1 MEQKAKELLKEGQ
14 NQLRQAG
21 IADWD
26 YDSRSLFQWICKIS
40 RMDLLLEP
48 DLTIEEE
55 KARRF
60 KDYIKR
66 RASHEPLQYLMRECE
81 FMGLPFTVNEHVLI
95 PRQDTETL
103 VEWILEK
110 EKPQIAAGKKMH
122 ILDVC
127 TGSGCI
133 AISLAAFWRERQG
146 LFVDALDVS
155 SDALRVAEQNSKKNE
170 TAVTFFQSDMFDA
183 VQEKYDLIVSNP
195 PYIPSGVVDG
205 LMEEVRLHEPRLALD
220 GKEDGLFFYRIL
232 AGEGKRHLKEGGRLY
247 LEIGHDQGKSVP
259 DLLAMEGF
267 SKIEVKKDLAG
278 HDRAIYAVFPGIK

>member
-66 RASHEPLQYLMRECE
+66 RASHEPLQYLMGECE
-81 FMGLPFTVNEHVLI
+81 FMGLPFTVNEYVLI

-155 SDALRVAEQNSKKNE
+155 SDALRVAEQNSKK
-170 TAVTFFQSDMFDA
+170 
-183 VQEKYDLIVSNP
+183 
-195 PYIPSGVVDG
+195 
-205 LMEEVRLHEPRLALD
+205 
-220 GKEDGLFFYRIL
+220 
-232 AGEGKRHLKEGGRLY
+232 KRDSSYFL
-247 LEIGHDQGKSVP
+247 
-259 DLLAMEGF
+259 
-267 SKIEVKKDLAG
+267 SK
-278 HDRAIYAVFPGIK
+278 